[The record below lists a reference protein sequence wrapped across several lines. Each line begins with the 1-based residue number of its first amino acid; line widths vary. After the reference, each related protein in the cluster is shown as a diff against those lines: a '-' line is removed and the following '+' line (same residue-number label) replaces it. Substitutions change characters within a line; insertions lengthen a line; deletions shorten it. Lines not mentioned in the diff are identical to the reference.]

1 MPFFH
6 KNRQYVWLLWL
17 ITLAACT
24 NSTDTPTPVANQF
37 LVSSTEVAK
46 LTKEQLTTQ
55 LSAFA
60 GQLGG
65 GVPLTAFIQNGC
77 TQYRLTYKTK
87 GPDGADI
94 TASGAVLVPTQTNG
108 APKAG
113 ALSVLSIQH
122 GTMFTETDAPS
133 YFAPNTES
141 TTVGILGAALGY
153 LVVYPDYIGYGASKD
168 VPHPYEVR
176 TLTASASYDMLKAV
190 QEFTKEKNIDWTD
203 RKLFLSGYSQGGG
216 ATMALQQK
224 IEAEPTAAF
233 ALKAVSCGAGAYDKL
248 NFTKFLLSSPSS
260 GNPTSNSQYLWVM
273 TTYNRIYNANR
284 PISYFLKEPYA
295 SRVQTQGPLAT
306 IDVSFNQ
313 AVTDAFRNGV
323 VNGTDTEF
331 VNALKDND
339 TYNFV
344 PKTPTL
350 LIYGTAD
357 TQVYPLNS
365 INAFDAMKKAGATTV
380 QLIPLEGQTHLSG
393 ISGYLTQT
401 ILYFQ
406 SIQ

>member
-1 MPFFH
+1 MLILRKH
-6 KNRQYVWLLWL
+6 VHYVWLLWL

-24 NSTDTPTPVANQF
+24 NSTDTPTPVQNQY

-46 LTKEQLTTQ
+46 LTKEQVV
-55 LSAFA
+55 A
-60 GQLGG
+60 QLGPVASQLG
-65 GVPLTAFIQNGC
+65 GVPLTPFIQNGC

-87 GPDGADI
+87 GSDGADV
-94 TASGAVLVPTQTNG
+94 TASGAVLVPTQANG
-108 APKAG
+108 TPKAG
-113 ALSVLSIQH
+113 ALSVLSVQH
-122 GTMFTETDAPS
+122 GTIFNEPDAPS

-141 TTVGILGAALGY
+141 TTVGVLGAALGY
-153 LVVYPDYIGYGASKD
+153 LVVYPDYIGYGASKA

-176 TLTASASYDMLKAV
+176 KVTASTSYDMLKAV
-190 QEFTKEKNIDWTD
+190 QEFVKEKNIDWTGN
-203 RKLFLSGYSQGGG
+203 KLFLSGYSQGGG

-224 IEAEPTAAF
+224 IESETPAAF
-233 ALKAVSCGAGAYDKL
+233 TLKAVSCGAGAYDKL

-260 GNPTSNSQYLWVM
+260 GDPTSNSQYLWVM
-273 TTYNRIYNANR
+273 TTYNRVYNLNR

-295 SRVQTQGPLAT
+295 SAVQAQGPLAP
-306 IDVSFNQ
+306 INVSFNV
-313 AVTDAFRNGV
+313 AATDAFKNGI
-323 VNGTDTEF
+323 VNGTDTDLI
-331 VNALKDND
+331 NALKDND

-365 INAFDAMKKAGATTV
+365 INAADAMKKAGATTV
-380 QLIPLEGQTHLSG
+380 QLIPLPGETHTSG
-393 ISGYLTQT
+393 IAGYLTQT

>member
-1 MPFFH
+1 MLILRKPAH
-6 KNRQYVWLLWL
+6 YICLLWL

-24 NSTDTPTPVANQF
+24 NSTDTPTPAQNQF

-46 LTKEQLTTQ
+46 LTKEQVLTQ
-55 LSAFA
+55 LGPLAA
-60 GQLGG
+60 QLGNAAL
-65 GVPLTAFIQNGC
+65 LTAFIQNGC

-87 GPDGADI
+87 NTDGSDV
-94 TASGAVLVPTQTNG
+94 TASGAVLVPTQANG
-108 APKAG
+108 SPKAG
-113 ALSVLSIQH
+113 ALSVLSVQH
-122 GTMFTETDAPS
+122 GTIFNEADAPS

-141 TTVGILGAALGY
+141 STIGVLGAALGY
-153 LVVYPDYIGYGASKD
+153 LVVYPDYIGYGASKA

-176 TLTASASYDMLKAV
+176 TATAQTCYDMLKAV
-190 QEFTKEKNIDWTD
+190 GEFTKEKSIDWTD
-203 RKLFLSGYSQGGG
+203 KKLFLSGYSQGGG

-224 IEAEPTAAF
+224 IEAEAPTAF
-233 ALKAVSCGAGAYDKL
+233 TLKAVSCGAGAYDKL

-260 GNPTSNSQYLWVM
+260 GDPNSNSQYLWVM
-273 TTYNRIYNANR
+273 TTYNRVYNFNR

-295 SRVQTQGPLAT
+295 GAVQAQGPLAPIT
-306 IDVSFNQ
+306 VSFN
-313 AVTDAFRNGV
+313 AAATDAFKNGII
-323 VNGTDTEF
+323 NGTDTEF
-331 VNALKDND
+331 VNTLKAND

-365 INAFDAMKKAGATTV
+365 INAAEAFKKAGATNV
-380 QLIPLEGQTHLSG
+380 QLIPLPGQTHTSA

-401 ILYFQ
+401 LQTFLT
-406 SIQ
+406 IQ

>member
-1 MPFFH
+1 MLLVRTNLRFI
-6 KNRQYVWLLWL
+6 WILWL
-17 ITLAACT
+17 TSLAACT
-24 NSTDTPTPVANQF
+24 SSSDPTPVQNQF

-46 LTKEQLTTQ
+46 LSRDQVVTQ
-55 LSAFA
+55 LAPLA
-60 GQLGG
+60 AQLGG
-65 GVPLTAFIQNGC
+65 PSLTAFVQNGC

-87 GPDGADI
+87 GPNGAEV
-94 TASGAVLVPTQTNG
+94 TASGAVLVPTQANG
-108 APKAG
+108 TPKAG
-113 ALSVLSIQH
+113 SLSAMSVQH
-122 GTMFTETDAPS
+122 GTIFNETDAPS

-141 TTVGILGAALGY
+141 TTVGVLGAALGY

-176 TLTASASYDMLKAV
+176 TVTAQTCYDMLKAV
-190 QEFTKEKNIDWTD
+190 QEFAKEKNIDWTE

-224 IEAEPTAAF
+224 IESEPTAAF
-233 ALKAVSCGAGAYDKL
+233 TLKAVSCGAGAYDKL

-260 GNPTSNSQYLWVM
+260 GSPTSNSQYLWVM
-273 TTYNRIYNANR
+273 TTYNRVYNFNR
-284 PISYFLKEPYA
+284 PVSFFLKEPYA
-295 SRVQTQGPLAT
+295 SRVQAQGPLAT
-306 IDVSFNQ
+306 IDISFNQ
-313 AVTDAFRNGV
+313 AATDAFKNGI

-331 VNALKDND
+331 INALKNND

-365 INAFDAMKKAGATTV
+365 INAADAMKKAGATTV
-380 QLIPLEGQTHLSG
+380 QLIPLAGQTHTSA

-401 ILYFQ
+401 LQTFLT
-406 SIQ
+406 IQ

>member
-1 MPFFH
+1 MLILRKH
-6 KNRQYVWLLWL
+6 ARYVWLLWL

-24 NSTDTPTPVANQF
+24 KSTDPTPAQNEY

-46 LTKEQLTTQ
+46 LTKEQVI
-55 LSAFA
+55 A
-60 GQLGG
+60 QLGPFASQLG
-65 GVPLTAFIQNGC
+65 GVPLTAFVQNGC

-87 GPDGADI
+87 GADGNDV
-94 TASGAVLVPTQTNG
+94 TASGAVLVPTQANG
-108 APKAG
+108 TPKAG
-113 ALSVLSIQH
+113 PLSALSIQH
-122 GTMFTETDAPS
+122 GTLFNEPDAPS

-141 TTVGILGAALGY
+141 TTVGVLGAALGY
-153 LVVYPDYIGYGASKD
+153 LVIYPDYIGYGASKAL
-168 VPHPYEVR
+168 PHPYEVR
-176 TLTASASYDMLKAV
+176 KVTAQTSYDMLKAV
-190 QEFTKEKNIDWTD
+190 QEFAKEKAVDWTGN
-203 RKLFLSGYSQGGG
+203 KLFLSGYSQGGG

-224 IEAEPTAAF
+224 IESETPNAF
-233 ALKAVSCGAGAYDKL
+233 TLKAVSCGAGAYDKL

-260 GNPTSNSQYLWVM
+260 GDPTSNSQYLWVM
-273 TTYNRIYNANR
+273 TTYNRVYNFNR
-284 PISYFLKEPYA
+284 PVSYFLKEPYA
-295 SRVQTQGPLAT
+295 SRVQSQGALAT

-313 AVTDAFRNGV
+313 AATDALKNGI

-331 VNALKDND
+331 INALKDND

-344 PKTPTL
+344 PKAPTL

-365 INAFDAMKKAGATTV
+365 VNAFDAMKKAGATTV
-380 QLIPLEGQTHLSG
+380 QLIPLAGQTHTSG

>member
-1 MPFFH
+1 MC
-6 KNRQYVWLLWL
+6 W
-17 ITLAACT
+17 
-24 NSTDTPTPVANQF
+24 
-37 LVSSTEVAK
+37 
-46 LTKEQLTTQ
+46 
-55 LSAFA
+55 
-60 GQLGG
+60 
-65 GVPLTAFIQNGC
+65 
-77 TQYRLTYKTK
+77 
-87 GPDGADI
+87 
-94 TASGAVLVPTQTNG
+94 
-108 APKAG
+108 
-113 ALSVLSIQH
+113 
-122 GTMFTETDAPS
+122 
-133 YFAPNTES
+133 
-141 TTVGILGAALGY
+141 GAALGY
-153 LVVYPDYIGYGASKD
+153 LVVYPDYIGYGASKAI
-168 VPHPYEVR
+168 PHPYEVR

-190 QEFTKEKNIDWTD
+190 EEFTKENNIDWND

-224 IEAEPTAAF
+224 IEAETPAAF
-233 ALKAVSCGAGAYDKL
+233 NLKAVSCGAGAYDKL

-260 GNPTSNSQYLWVM
+260 GDPTSNSQYMWVM
-273 TTYNRIYNANR
+273 TTYNRVYNFNR

-295 SRVQTQGPLAT
+295 SAVQAQGPLAP
-306 IDVSFNQ
+306 INVSLNQ
-313 AVTDAFRNGV
+313 AATDAFKNGI

-344 PKTPTL
+344 PKVPTL

-365 INAFDAMKKAGATTV
+365 INAFNAMRKAGATTV

-401 ILYFQ
+401 ILTFQ